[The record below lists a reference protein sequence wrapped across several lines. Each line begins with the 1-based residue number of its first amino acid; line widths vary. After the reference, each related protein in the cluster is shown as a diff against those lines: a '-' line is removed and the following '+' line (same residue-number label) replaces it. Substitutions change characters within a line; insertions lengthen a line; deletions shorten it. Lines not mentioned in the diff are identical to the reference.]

1 MAILL
6 ADSCQ
11 HTRDIEGTP
20 DQSCHPPDQL
30 GGLVTLEDA
39 LVGGDEVRLPDDDV
53 VEEEHVLGDEG
64 EDGDEGDEEHDEHVH
79 DLPPLAGRA
88 DSTHPVQPLRG
99 SSLLLH
105 QYSRSASLST
115 QLFFLLQFFNKILNK
130 SAQFLFLEKSVQLN
144 PNILFVTCILIIKDP
159 DILSI
164 VPDKPWQT
172 MFMWVYISSNEHP
185 PRFWTAPPCAPWF
198 PHSHF
203 LTLAHL

>member
-20 DQSCHPPDQL
+20 DQSCHPPYQL

-79 DLPPLAGRA
+79 DLPPLAGRGDPA
-88 DSTHPVQPLRG
+88 HPVQPL
-99 SSLLLH
+99 
-105 QYSRSASLST
+105 QYSTVQYST
-115 QLFFLLQFFNKILNK
+115 VQYSTVQPLQHTHSILT
-130 SAQFLFLEKSVQLN
+130 S
-144 PNILFVTCILIIKDP
+144 
-159 DILSI
+159 ILS
-164 VPDKPWQT
+164 K
-172 MFMWVYISSNEHP
+172 N
-185 PRFWTAPPCAPWF
+185 C
-198 PHSHF
+198 
-203 LTLAHL
+203 